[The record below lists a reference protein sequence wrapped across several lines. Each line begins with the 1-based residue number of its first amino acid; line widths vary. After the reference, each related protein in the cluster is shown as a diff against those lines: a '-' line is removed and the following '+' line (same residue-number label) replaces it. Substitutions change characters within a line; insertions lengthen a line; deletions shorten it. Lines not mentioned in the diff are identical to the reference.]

1 MIKIHVLDNYDQVS
15 QKAFE
20 VILPLIKSGKPV
32 TLGLATGSSPVGLY
46 ARLVKD
52 HEQNGTSYKQVSTY
66 NLDEYVGLPK
76 GHSQS
81 YHTFMN
87 ENLFDYIDIDP
98 RNTHFPQAHT
108 EDLKADAL
116 AYSKAV
122 LAAKLD
128 LQLLGVGSNGHIG
141 FNEPGTPFDSITH
154 VVALKEQTRLD
165 NARFFSDLAEV
176 PEYAVSMGFTE
187 IMSAKKI
194 LLIATGKKKAVAI
207 RALVKDPITPDI
219 PCTILQKHP
228 DVTLVLDK
236 EAAELLND

>member
-1 MIKIHVLDNYDQVS
+1 MIHIHVLDNYDQVS

-20 VILPLIKSGKPV
+20 VILPLIKSGKLV

-122 LAAKLD
+122 LAAKVD

-154 VVALKEQTRLD
+154 VVGLKEQTRLD
-165 NARFFSDLAEV
+165 NARFFGDLSEV

-207 RALVKDPITPDI
+207 RALINDPISTDV

-228 DVTLVLDK
+228 DVTLILDK